1 MNTGLYSFGIILLYL
16 SILLAIAVHGYRSAA
31 VKTVEG
37 FFLAGRGVSALLL
50 PLTMIAALQS
60 TFAFLGGPG
69 MFYIHGIGFI
79 VIVLSQV
86 WVALMVMYFGHRI
99 WLLGNKYGY
108 LTIGD
113 FFADRY
119 ESRFLKVVVSLV
131 SILMTVVFLAMQYV
145 GSAHAISGVAQ
156 GAVSYSVAPLMIAV
170 FSLIYVAVGG
180 AHSVVLTDAIQAV
193 VLLITI
199 VAAAAVALIPTGGL
213 PGLFQK
219 VADLN
224 AKLLARP
231 GAAGLYTDKVWL
243 MQFIV
248 LPFGIWLTPHVWV
261 RSLMAKD
268 EKAIARS
275 ALGIPVSQIVI
286 FATSGLFLGLAGQVL
301 LGKIPAPDKV
311 VPLLLVKYTS
321 WWLAAVILAGS
332 IAAGVSTINSMI
344 LVIAQMFT
352 QDLMIPML
360 RRKLTEAE
368 NLYLS
373 RLVTVAVVIVSV
385 VIALRPPQSLV
396 QVVID
401 VAYTGLAQL
410 APGFLAGLYWRRA
423 NRAGTSA
430 GLLAGLAILFY
441 TRIVGVSPLGYPG
454 FLWAF
459 FTNLALTLVVPL
471 FTAPPAKTAVER
483 IHGYL
488 AQIGE

>member
-156 GAVSYSVAPLMIAV
+156 GAVSYSVALLMIAV

-199 VAAAAVALIPTGGL
+199 VAAAAVALIPTGGC
-213 PGLFQK
+213 
-219 VADLN
+219 
-224 AKLLARP
+224 
-231 GAAGLYTDKVWL
+231 
-243 MQFIV
+243 
-248 LPFGIWLTPHVWV
+248 
-261 RSLMAKD
+261 
-268 EKAIARS
+268 
-275 ALGIPVSQIVI
+275 PVS
-286 FATSGLFLGLAGQVL
+286 F
-301 LGKIPAPDKV
+301 
-311 VPLLLVKYTS
+311 
-321 WWLAAVILAGS
+321 
-332 IAAGVSTINSMI
+332 
-344 LVIAQMFT
+344 
-352 QDLMIPML
+352 
-360 RRKLTEAE
+360 RK
-368 NLYLS
+368 
-373 RLVTVAVVIVSV
+373 
-385 VIALRPPQSLV
+385 
-396 QVVID
+396 
-401 VAYTGLAQL
+401 
-410 APGFLAGLYWRRA
+410 
-423 NRAGTSA
+423 
-430 GLLAGLAILFY
+430 
-441 TRIVGVSPLGYPG
+441 
-454 FLWAF
+454 
-459 FTNLALTLVVPL
+459 
-471 FTAPPAKTAVER
+471 
-483 IHGYL
+483 
-488 AQIGE
+488 